1 MNQLNL
7 KLINK
12 KSYLEED
19 FLISNSNEN
28 AFKSIIEKSIKIN
41 NIYLFGPNKSGK
53 SHLASIWLKK
63 NNGVCIELDKITNKN
78 INEIN
83 KNILIEDIYEN
94 INEEK
99 LFFLINNIKEKNKK
113 ILITSNKKALNY
125 NFKLKDL
132 SSRIKSFYFTEI
144 KKPDD
149 YLLMNLI
156 IKLFNDKQIKIKDK
170 KVINYIISHIDR
182 TFDNVYLAVKK
193 IDEYSLSNN
202 RDINIPLIK
211 EII

>member
-63 NNGVCIELDKITNKN
+63 NNGVSIVNISAFGAENPSLKFPTSSVVRSSLTSYAKLFSRRYGHHKIRMNNLLPGYVDSYPVTDEIRDKIALKREATVK
-78 INEIN
+78 EIAN
-83 KNILIEDIYEN
+83 VVS
-94 INEEK
+94 
-99 LFFLINNIKEKNKK
+99 FL
-113 ILITSNKKALNY
+113 
-125 NFKLKDL
+125 
-132 SSRIKSFYFTEI
+132 
-144 KKPDD
+144 
-149 YLLMNLI
+149 
-156 IKLFNDKQIKIKDK
+156 
-170 KVINYIISHIDR
+170 
-182 TFDNVYLAVKK
+182 
-193 IDEYSLSNN
+193 LSNESSYITGQN
-202 RDINIPLIK
+202 LMIDGSMVVP
-211 EII
+211 E

>member
-99 LFFLINNIKEKNKK
+99 LF
-113 ILITSNKKALNY
+113 S
-125 NFKLKDL
+125 
-132 SSRIKSFYFTEI
+132 
-144 KKPDD
+144 
-149 YLLMNLI
+149 
-156 IKLFNDKQIKIKDK
+156 
-170 KVINYIISHIDR
+170 
-182 TFDNVYLAVKK
+182 
-193 IDEYSLSNN
+193 
-202 RDINIPLIK
+202 
-211 EII
+211 